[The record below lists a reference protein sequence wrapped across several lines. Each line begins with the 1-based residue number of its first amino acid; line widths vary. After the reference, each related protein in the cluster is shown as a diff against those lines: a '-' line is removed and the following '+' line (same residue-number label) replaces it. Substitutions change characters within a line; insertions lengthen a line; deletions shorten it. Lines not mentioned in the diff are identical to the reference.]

1 MELLDRFFIRIPQNK
16 FPTTA
21 DAVNVDD
28 FIHQHDFINSL
39 QVANPALYEM
49 MAAYK
54 KGNLKDARKVQKL
67 KKSLHN
73 YMLRTATKSTPYGL
87 FTTIAHGSW
96 QEETTNTYYTPA
108 QKNIIANL
116 DAEVIQAIVNKLLQ
130 HQNISRQLRYFSNN
144 TLYQNNG
151 KYRYYERSQ
160 QGGQSI
166 YKLSSVDDSEILTD
180 ILLVAANG
188 ATITTIIQDTILHQ
202 YPLTDAVEFIES
214 LIQEQLLVSELNLT
228 LSGTPNLDRII
239 AILTAIPV
247 ADHLITAMV
256 DWLHQM
262 KAALAHL
269 ENAAPADFNTCY
281 SNIKELLQQQEI
293 PVRKVF
299 LQAEAFA
306 NEQFELPSAIG
317 ASLLAAVDLL
327 GMLNPNFYIPSLAES
342 KRKFLEKFES
352 QAIPLLTMFDPECGI
367 QPDETAAQIE
377 NALLSK
383 DILVMLHKKNS
394 GSNSTVDEAKDLIRK
409 KVWQAWATQK
419 YTVNLAMSDFAGFKK
434 HVHRLSVTG
443 QIIFTIEDFRE
454 GLISLYTVGNSSGG
468 NLISRFYQGCDAV
481 TEALKTIDDYESSV
495 YKDCI
500 VAEVIHLPDTRMANI
515 SFRPVFRQN
524 EIPVYTQA
532 GADPDQVIRLQDLW
546 VTMVNDQ
553 FILFSKKHKK
563 RVIPYITNALN
574 YNKNTI
580 ALFQFLGDLQ
590 FQHITPRQELHL
602 DFPYASFIP
611 RIQLGQVILQ
621 KASWNMASSDFIVLG
636 DTCLSTEIISSFRR
650 QWQFPERVEY
660 SIDQE
665 KGLLHWTDPVSVAD
679 FLQIVQQHPNVPV
692 HLTEMVFNPEA
703 GWITD
708 KDGNAFNAECIAM
721 YKNTGR
727 QETTVDVAPLLA
739 ATTVHPTIRTKFKP
753 GDDWLYIKLYYNL
766 PVNEKLLKRQL
777 PHCIHHLQLE
787 KKIVRFFFLWYK
799 DPEPHL
805 RLRLKCRRNADKMA
819 ILHRIRELF
828 PHLEE
833 NDSLWRIELDT
844 YTRESLRYGP
854 VMIRDAEIFFEIDS
868 MYLLHLFRLLKT
880 NNRVELPFIALKNID
895 AMLEGL
901 SYSLEEK
908 FQLLKRIRSAYEAEF
923 KVMEVAG
930 LRKGLDAIEQ
940 QNRQMV
946 ENLMQ
951 EQPGLFE
958 SLSEEECYYNRV
970 AEYKSAVRRFHE
982 KFKAKTRSTG
992 DLHTIVSSLIHM
1004 HFIRLFPFK
1013 PRENELLVYSLLYN
1027 YYKKCLYKA
1036 NQQTNAIN
1044 VAN

>member
-21 DAVNVDD
+21 DAVNVDE

-49 MAAYK
+49 MNVYK
-54 KGNLKDARKVQKL
+54 MGNLKDARKVQKL

-96 QEETTNTYYTPA
+96 SEKATHTSYHPSE
-108 QKNIIANL
+108 KNIIANL
-116 DAEVIQAIVNKLLQ
+116 DAEVMQAVINKLLENK
-130 HQNISRQLRYFSNN
+130 NISSQLLYFSNN
-144 TLYQNNG
+144 TLYQTNG

-160 QGGQSI
+160 QGSQSI
-166 YKLSSVDDSEILTD
+166 YKLSSVDDSEILTA
-180 ILLVAANG
+180 IFQVTANG
-188 ATITTIIQDTILHQ
+188 ATIDTVIQNTILHQ
-202 YPLTDAVEFIES
+202 YPLADAVEFVES
-214 LIQEQLLVSELNLT
+214 LIQEQLLVAELNLT

-239 AILTAIPV
+239 AILTNIP
-247 ADHLITAMV
+247 ADDPTTEVLS
-256 DWLHQM
+256 WLHQL
-262 KAALAHL
+262 KAALVDL
-269 ENAAPADFNTCY
+269 ENAAAADFNTCY
-281 SNIKELLQQQEI
+281 TNIKELLQQQEI

-306 NEQFELPSAIG
+306 NESFALPSSVG
-317 ASLLAAVDLL
+317 SSLLNAIELL

-383 DILVMLHKKNS
+383 DILVMLHKKNT
-394 GSNSTVDEAKDLIRK
+394 GGNSTVDEAKDLIRK
-409 KVWQAWATQK
+409 KVWQAWSEK
-419 YTVNLAMSDFAGFKK
+419 RYTVHLAMSDFSGFKK

-443 QIIFTIEDFRE
+443 QIIFSMEDFQQ
-454 GLISLYTVGNSSGG
+454 GLISLNTVGNSSGG
-468 NLISRFYQGCDAV
+468 NLISRFYQGCDAI
-481 TEALKTIDDYESSV
+481 TEALEAMHDYESSA

-515 SFRPVFRQN
+515 SFRPVFRKS

-532 GADPDQVIRLQDLW
+532 GADPDEVIRLQDLW
-546 VTMVNDQ
+546 VTMINDQ
-553 FILFSKKHKK
+553 FILFSKKHQK

-621 KASWNMASSDFIVLG
+621 KATWNMASSDFIALG
-636 DTCLSTEIISSFRR
+636 DTCLSTDIISSFRR

-665 KGLLHWTDPVSVAD
+665 KGLLHWTDPASVAD
-679 FLQIVQQHPNVPV
+679 FLEIIQQHPAAPV
-692 HLTEMVFNPEA
+692 HLTEMVFNPGA
-703 GWITD
+703 GWINDT
-708 KDGNAFNAECIAM
+708 DGNAFNAECIAI

-727 QETTVDVAPLLA
+727 QETNVNIAPLLA
-739 ATTVHPTIRTKFKP
+739 ATTVHPHIKSRFKP

-766 PVNEKLLKRQL
+766 PVNEKLLSRL
-777 PHCIHHLQLE
+777 LGHCIHHLQLE

-799 DPEPHL
+799 DPEYHL

-819 ILHRIRELF
+819 ILQRIRELF
-828 PHLEE
+828 PHLED

-844 YTRESLRYGP
+844 YARESLRYGP
-854 VMIRDAEIFFEIDS
+854 SMIRDAEIFFEMDS
-868 MYLLHLFRLLKT
+868 MYILHLFRLLKT

-908 FQLLKRIRSAYEAEF
+908 FQLLKRIQNSYEAEF
-923 KVMEVAG
+923 KVMETAG

-940 QNRQMV
+940 QNRQIV
-946 ENLMQ
+946 ANFMQ
-951 EQPGLFE
+951 GQPGLF
-958 SLSEEECYYNRV
+958 SSVSEEESYHTRV
-970 AEYKSAVRRFHE
+970 SDFKAAVQVFHQ

-992 DLHTIVSSLIHM
+992 DLHTIVPSLIHM

-1036 NQQTNAIN
+1036 NPQTTPINA
-1044 VAN
+1044 AN